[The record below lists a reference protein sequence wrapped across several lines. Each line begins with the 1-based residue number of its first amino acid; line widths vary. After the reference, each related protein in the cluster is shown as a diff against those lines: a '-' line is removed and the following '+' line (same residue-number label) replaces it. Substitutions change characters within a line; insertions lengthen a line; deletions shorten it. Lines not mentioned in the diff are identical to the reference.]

1 MSNLNRVFQYVHNM
15 FNFKTYIE
23 GKGYMTANLIELYER
38 YYRLY
43 CNYSEYEKF
52 DLWTTIK
59 VKWLNTFTRKR
70 IAELNRNAK
79 KFGKRRV
86 FIAPQPYTEIFD
98 IWYHDFMVNFKN
110 NYSTIWPHNESNYQD
125 LYFIYQDYL
134 KIIDFLNS
142 SMRNITE
149 KIKVGYA
156 PSARSVEWIESKEII
171 PGHYSDIT
179 RYQPNLRQNYIVHPA
194 QLYDN

>member
-1 MSNLNRVFQYVHNM
+1 M

-38 YYRLY
+38 YYNLY
-43 CNYSEYEKF
+43 HNYSEYDKF

-59 VKWLNTFTRKR
+59 VKWLNTYTRKR

-79 KFGKRRV
+79 KFGKRRI
-86 FIAPQPYTEIFD
+86 FIAPQPYTDAFEFFMK
-98 IWYHDFMVNFKN
+98 DF
-110 NYSTIWPHNESNYQD
+110 NYFYNHNLKIIWPHNESNYQD
-125 LYFIYQDYL
+125 LYWIHYYYL
-134 KIIDFLNS
+134 QLIENLNNAT
-142 SMRNITE
+142 REITK

-156 PSARSVEWIESKEII
+156 KPRSVEWIESKEII

-179 RYQPNLRQNYIVHPA
+179 RYHPDLRYNYIVHPA
-194 QLYDN
+194 LLD